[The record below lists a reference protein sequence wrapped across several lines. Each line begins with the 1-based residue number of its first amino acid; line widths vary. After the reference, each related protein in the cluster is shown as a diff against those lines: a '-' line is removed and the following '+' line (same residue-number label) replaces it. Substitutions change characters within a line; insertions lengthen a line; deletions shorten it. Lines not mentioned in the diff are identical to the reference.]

1 MKSSKENSFS
11 LVQGP
16 HKMSALIF
24 PSPIKNQ
31 SQSPATDLVKTEMC
45 RTGVV
50 GGPRTLG
57 QIRLGRVVCCPRKRT
72 CKDFFLMRHK
82 GL

>member
-1 MKSSKENSFS
+1 
-11 LVQGP
+11 
-16 HKMSALIF
+16 MSALIF
-24 PSPIKNQ
+24 PSPMKNQ

-57 QIRLGRVVCCPRKRT
+57 QNWT
-72 CKDFFLMRHK
+72 
-82 GL
+82 